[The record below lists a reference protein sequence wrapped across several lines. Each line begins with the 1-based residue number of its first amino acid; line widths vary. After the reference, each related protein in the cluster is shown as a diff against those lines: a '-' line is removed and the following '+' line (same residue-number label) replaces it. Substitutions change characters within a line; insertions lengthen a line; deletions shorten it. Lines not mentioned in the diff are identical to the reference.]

1 MILNVLKPLIDTKA
15 IAGAESADK
24 PPLVRMLSF
33 LMPVLILADLVLFWH
48 GMVSGGVGL
57 AIVLFILRF
66 VLNAALRDV
75 AEAER
80 DAASDPEVRTPPAPQ
95 YAHPFDR
102 LMHRFGLVGK
112 FGLSSVLGVVSAVF
126 FIAGVMIT
134 VAIVTKGVEATGL
147 ASDWRWAE
155 AEVLAKTRQCLVR
168 GRNGAADR
176 LLDEAVCQ
184 LRRDRVGSREVVPIL
199 TIRFPL
205 DDGSFQGLEVRQYKV
220 AQGKV
225 AVGDKLPIAYDP
237 DNPEQFVKR
246 QTNYW
251 RIASG
256 SVMVPLLLFAIAYG
270 AGRWRRRLVGA
281 PSPARGVVR
290 RDRDIRQAPPQ
301 EAPRTRLAGDAGALK
316 GRTGR
321 DAVAAYRDQARS
333 TPPLSSGP
341 VQRRR
346 GWFG

>member
-1 MILNVLKPLIDTKA
+1 MILNVLRPLIDA
-15 IAGAESADK
+15 REIEGAESPK
-24 PPLVRMLSF
+24 KSPLVRMLSF
-33 LMPVLILADLVLFWH
+33 LMPVLILADLILFWR

-57 AIVLFILRF
+57 AVVLFVLRF

-80 DAASDPEVRTPPAPQ
+80 DAASDPEARTPPAPQ
-95 YAHPFDR
+95 HEHPFDR

-168 GRNGAADR
+168 GRNGAPDR
-176 LLDEAVCQ
+176 LLDEAVCE
-184 LRRDRVGSREVVPIL
+184 LRRDKVASRQVVPVL
-199 TIRFPL
+199 TIRYPL

-220 AQGKV
+220 AHGRV
-225 AVGDKLPIAYDP
+225 AIGDKLPIAYDP
-237 DNPEQFVKR
+237 DNPERFVKR

-251 RIASG
+251 HVASG
-256 SVMVPLLLFAIAYG
+256 SVMVPLLLFAVAYG

-281 PSPARGVVR
+281 PSPARGVVKR
-290 RDRDIRQAPPQ
+290 ARDVRQSPPKD
-301 EAPRTRLAGDAGALK
+301 EPRTRLAGDAGAMK
-316 GRTGR
+316 GRAGQ
-321 DAVAAYRDQARS
+321 DPVAAFRDRVRNA
-333 TPPLSSGP
+333 PPRSSGP
-341 VQRRR
+341 VERRR
-346 GWFG
+346 SWF